1 MVKLSAYAE
10 YKPSGVDWF
19 AEVPVHWDVKRLK
32 GAATYWVS
40 NVDKVPADDE
50 TPVRLCNYTDVY
62 YHDHIRPEMGLM
74 ETTAT
79 PQEIRRFGLQEG
91 DILITKDSEDW
102 SDIAVPALVVESAPN
117 LVCGYH
123 LAIIRP
129 KKITLLG
136 RFLLRTFQS
145 GAVNQ
150 QFQVAATG
158 VTRYGLPNSSI
169 GEAWL
174 PLPSRD
180 EQRTIAEF
188 LDRETAKIDTLVAKK
203 RTLIARLNEK
213 RAALISRT
221 VTRGLPPD
229 AACAAGLD
237 PHPSL
242 KPSGIDW
249 LGDVPEHWELAK
261 LSRVTVSRCDG
272 PFGSGLKSEHYTEGK
287 GIRVVRLQNIRFAEF
302 DDRDIAFIEPEYY
315 RELGDHDVF
324 AGDVLI
330 AGLGDENNPV
340 GRACVAPPALGP
352 AMVKADCFRFRVDR
366 RKVDA
371 AYVAL
376 QLSSTAY
383 GLAGALA
390 SGTTRSRMNLSAT
403 ATRVVAIPPL
413 IEQISIVS
421 FLSHETAEI
430 DSLITKLETAIERLH
445 EYRAALITEAVTGKI
460 DVRGAVVPE
469 EDAA

>member
-1 MVKLSAYAE
+1 MVKLPAYAE

-19 AEVPVHWDVKRLK
+19 AEVPAHWDVKRLK

-129 KKITLLG
+129 KKKTLLG

-203 RTLIARLNEK
+203 RTLIARLKEK
-213 RAALISRT
+213 RTALSSRT

-229 AACAAGLD
+229 AARAAGLN
-237 PHPSL
+237 PHPKL
-242 KPSGIDW
+242 KPTGIDW
-249 LGDVPEHWELAK
+249 LGDVPQHWEVKALKWAVMFQRGHDLPAEQRVEGSVPLVSSSGVSATHSRAMAK
-261 LSRVTVSRCDG
+261 GPGIVTGRYGTIGDFYLITDDYWPLNTTLYSIDLRGNEPRFIQALLRHLSPLFFLHAVKSAVPGIDRNDVHPITTVVS
-272 PFGSGLKSEHYTEGK
+272 P
-287 GIRVVRLQNIRFAEF
+287 FAEQAA
-302 DDRDIAFIEPEYY
+302 IADFLDFETSKLDAI
-315 RELGDHDVF
+315 
-324 AGDVLI
+324 
-330 AGLGDENNPV
+330 
-340 GRACVAPPALGP
+340 VA
-352 AMVKADCFRFRVDR
+352 
-366 RKVDA
+366 KVQA
-371 AYVAL
+371 
-376 QLSSTAY
+376 
-383 GLAGALA
+383 
-390 SGTTRSRMNLSAT
+390 
-403 ATRVVAIPPL
+403 
-413 IEQISIVS
+413 
-421 FLSHETAEI
+421 
-430 DSLITKLETAIERLH
+430 AIERLQ
-445 EYRAALITEAVTGKI
+445 EYRIALITAVVTGRI
-460 DVRGAVVPE
+460 DLRAITLQSEPIATLPRIRGSP
-469 EDAA
+469 DQ